1 MGKSVAFGICVAATL
16 MAATTVVLG
25 DSPIVINELMYN
37 PPGTVSSGEYV
48 ELYNAGYGSV
58 DLSNWRFSDGI
69 DFTFPEG
76 TVLDEGDYLVIC
88 KDASCIRSTY
98 GITNAIGNFAG
109 SLSNA
114 GERVRLVNSVGMVM
128 DEVRYDE
135 RNPWPASADGGG
147 YSLELRNPSLDNEKT
162 CSWFASLTFLG
173 TPGAKNSVFWNP
185 QEEMV
190 SLIKPGDIWRFLRG
204 WGPPSDPADAWRQ
217 MDFPEESS
225 WEEGPSGIGARD
237 GDDATE
243 LDDMQN
249 NYVSVYIRKEFTVD
263 NASLVR
269 NTKLT
274 VDYDDGFVA
283 YLNGEE
289 IVRRGL
295 GEAGT
300 PVFYDTFAS
309 SHEAGTPESF
319 DLGNLSGLLRPG
331 RNLLAIEVHNESYTN
346 GDLSMIPSL
355 DIDCSSSAVILINE
369 FECEPEGWVELY
381 NPSSAAVDVG
391 GYFLTDDPSDLTK
404 FRIPN
409 ATTIEGKSFA
419 VFDEAYL
426 GFLMPAAGGRI
437 ILAAPDGNMLI
448 DSFAFGRQYSGMSYG
463 RYPDGSEKW
472 YFLQTPTKGEPN
484 EATFRNDVII
494 NEIMYHTPP
503 QDTQDEYVEL
513 YNRGDETVELG
524 QWELTG
530 AIRFAFPRGL
540 SIVPGGYLVVAESA
554 TVVSAKYGIG
564 GVVGDFSGKLRN
576 YGEEIVLLDALGNPA
591 DIVHYAD
598 EPPWPAEADGLG
610 PSLELTH
617 PELDNSFGQLWAPS
631 DAESAPEGTPGA
643 QNSTFAKGIAPAIV
657 QTRHS
662 PAIPT
667 SGDAVTVN
675 TRVID
680 DGAVVG
686 VSLFFRKDGE
696 GDFSEVP
703 MVAAGG
709 GSPKDEVYEAQIL
722 PEADGTIMEF
732 YIRAADDA
740 SNESVFPADAPASTC
755 LYLVDNST
763 EPSDLPLYRV
773 VMTNANYTD
782 LRTRGVTS
790 NVLLDATFICGEEV
804 WYNVAIRYRGLGS
817 RNLGEPRMSYRIRFN
832 DGSPFGNVRK
842 LNLNGQR
849 PSSQWIGWDTTR
861 RVGLPYSDTELVYLK
876 LNGVFR
882 GIRIQVETV
891 DEDYLRRVFPEDS
904 SGNLYR
910 GEGHS
915 WRTGVPYGA
924 DLIYHG
930 EDSAAYAPYIK
941 HTNELENDF
950 TDIIHLCDVFTNTP
964 DDQFEEAISQLINVE
979 EWVTY
984 FAVNTCFN
992 NKEGAIYRDVGDDYY
1007 IYHYPFDGKWYLI
1020 PWDLDSILDDPTETI
1035 FRQTLPSIVRF
1046 LSVPTFR
1053 LMYYRKL
1060 EHLLDYEFSERQMF
1074 PAIDS
1079 LQGKF
1084 GASTLQGFKN
1094 VVTGRIADIRSQIVT
1109 ELTIEPPELGTE
1121 YVREGDLWRFFRGK
1135 EPVSD
1140 PPDAWKEVDFDD
1152 SQWETGRSGFGY
1164 GDNDDATVLSD
1175 MRYNYLSVYIRKE
1188 FTISST
1194 EDVGAL
1200 QLVVDY
1206 DDGFIAYLNGV
1217 EVKRGNMPNGA
1228 VFYNTPASNSNH
1240 EAGTP
1245 EVFDLGQFVGVLRIG
1260 KNVLAMEGHNG
1271 SLTSGDLSLI
1281 PELRSTADV
1290 TLSTG
1295 RWIVN
1300 RAELTLTG
1308 NAPVAFTEA
1317 VTVNGEL
1324 ADYDSGFGTWSSP
1337 ISLVAGP
1344 NEVTVVALGAGGA
1357 TVDSKS
1363 MEILYIPPDRVVRG
1377 ELSEDSTW
1385 TKEPSPYVVAETLVV
1400 WPGATLTIEA
1410 GTEVLV
1416 AREQSLVVVG
1426 RLLAEGTE
1434 NEPIVF
1440 TRYRDGES
1448 WGSLVFEQA
1457 MPSELS
1463 HCVVEYSSGAGS
1475 YDGAV
1480 TVTGSHLDV
1489 HGCTFR
1495 NLPDETPTAEGS
1507 GIDLSNGATANIRD
1521 SRFICMGAGI
1531 HTEHNYVLVEK
1542 CVFTEIHGEGNDGVD
1557 VNGESTPAAVI
1568 RNNLFVSSEDDGIDV
1583 DRSSPLIS
1591 ANFIYSCADKGIS
1604 VGGGSDPSIENNVL
1618 ARNGTGIAV
1627 MDGANA
1633 QIVNNTIVN
1642 NEIGLDCYEKTAG
1655 SGGGTGNVVN
1665 SIFYGNQTEV
1675 LLDSLSSA
1683 NISYSVVAGDSLWP
1697 GEGNINDDPLFL
1709 DAQNE
1714 DFRLTKLSPCIDVGS
1729 AEDAPSGDAAGN
1741 LRPRGSGFDMG
1752 AYESPYWPFTDTD
1765 GDGMADG
1772 WEEHYFGSLAQ
1783 GAGDD
1788 FDSDGMNDLA
1798 EYDVGADPGNSDTDG
1813 DGLPDGWEWMY
1824 GLNPVSSLG
1833 ENGPEGDP
1841 DADGMTNY
1849 EEYVAGTLPDDGQSV
1864 FKVAEVVAGGA
1875 SVGLRWQAREGKEYR
1890 VLASSDMAL
1899 WLEVATISPGDERL
1913 AEWFDSTSNAEPR
1926 RFYKLQVARPLD
1938 LLEKTP

>member
-1 MGKSVAFGICVAATL
+1 MGKSIAFGICVVATL
-16 MAATTVVLG
+16 MGSAGVVSG
-25 DSPIVINELMYN
+25 GSPIVINELMYN

-48 ELYNAGYGSV
+48 ELYNAGYGSM

-88 KDASCIRSTY
+88 KDASSIRSAY
-98 GITNAIGNFAG
+98 GITNAIGDFAG

-114 GERVRLVNSVGMVM
+114 GERVRLANSVGMVM
-128 DEVRYDE
+128 DEVRYAPG
-135 RNPWPASADGGG
+135 NPWPASADGEG
-147 YSLELRNPSLDNEKT
+147 YSLELRNPSLDNDET
-162 CSWFASLTFLG
+162 RSWFASLTFLG
-173 TPGAKNSVFWNP
+173 TPGVTNSVFWNP

-204 WGPPSDPADAWRQ
+204 WGPPSDPLDAWRQ
-217 MDFPEESS
+217 LDFPEESS
-225 WEEGPSGIGARD
+225 WEEGPSGFGARD
-237 GDDATE
+237 DDDATE

-300 PVFYDTFAS
+300 LVFYDTFAS

-319 DLGNLSGLLRPG
+319 DIGNLSGLLRTG
-331 RNLLAIEVHNESYTN
+331 TNLLAIEVHNESYTN

-355 DIDCSSSAVILINE
+355 DIDCSSSAIILINE
-369 FECEPEGWVELY
+369 FECEPEGWIELY
-381 NPSSAAVDVG
+381 NPSSAAVDIG
-391 GYFLTDDPSDLTK
+391 GYFLTDNPSDLTK
-404 FRIPN
+404 FRIPD
-409 ATTIEGKSFA
+409 ATTIQGNRFS
-419 VFDEAYL
+419 VFDKEYL
-426 GFLMPAAGGRI
+426 GFVLSAAGGTI
-437 ILAAPDGNMLI
+437 ILVSPDASTVV
-448 DSFAFGRQYSGMSYG
+448 DSFAFGQQYSGMSYG

-494 NEIMYHTPP
+494 NEIMYHTPV

-513 YNRGDETVELG
+513 YNRGEETVELG
-524 QWELTG
+524 GWELTG
-530 AIRFAFPRGL
+530 AIRFAFPQGL
-540 SIVPGGYLVVAESA
+540 SIASGRYLVVAGSA
-554 TVVSAKYGIG
+554 AVVSAKYGIS
-564 GVVGDFSGKLRN
+564 VVGDFSGKLRN

-598 EPPWPAEADGLG
+598 EAPWPAEADGLG

-617 PELDNSFGQLWAPS
+617 PELDNSFGEVWAPS
-631 DAESAPEGTPGA
+631 DAETAPEGTPGA
-643 QNSTFAKGIAPAIV
+643 QNSVFAKSIAPAIV
-657 QTRHS
+657 QTCHS
-662 PAIPT
+662 PTVPT
-667 SGDAVTVN
+667 SGDAVTVT

-680 DGAVVG
+680 DGAVVS
-686 VSLFFRKDGE
+686 VSLFFRRDGD

-709 GSPKDEVYEAQIL
+709 GSPTDEVYETQIP
-722 PEADGTIMEF
+722 PEPNGTIIEF
-732 YIRAADDA
+732 YIRAADDG
-740 SNESVFPADAPASTC
+740 SNESLFPNDAPARTC
-755 LYLVDNST
+755 LYLVDDT
-763 EPSDLPLYRV
+763 AEPGDLPLYRV
-773 VMTNANYTD
+773 VMSDASYTE
-782 LRTRGVTS
+782 LRSRDVHS
-790 NVLLDATFICGEEV
+790 NVLLDATFICGDEV

-817 RNLGEPRMSYRIRFN
+817 RGQGEPRMSYRIRFN

-849 PSSQWIGWDTTR
+849 PSSQCVGWDTTR
-861 RVGLPYSDTELVYLK
+861 RVGLPYSDTQLVNLK
-876 LNGVFR
+876 LNDVFR

-915 WRTGVPYGA
+915 NRTGVPYGA
-924 DLIYHG
+924 DLRYHG
-930 EDSAAYAPYIK
+930 EDPAAYAPYIK

-950 TDIIHLCDVFTNTP
+950 TDIMHLCDVFTNTP
-964 DDQFEEAISQLINVE
+964 DDQFEEAVSQLVNVE

-992 NKEGAIYRDVGDDYY
+992 NKEGAIYRDAGDDYY

-1109 ELTIEPPELGTE
+1109 ELTVEPPELGTE
-1121 YVREGDLWRFFRGK
+1121 YVREGDLWQFFRGK
-1135 EPVSD
+1135 EPPSD
-1140 PPDAWKEVDFDD
+1140 PPDAWKEADFDD
-1152 SQWETGRSGFGY
+1152 SHWETGRSGFGY

-1175 MRYNYLSVYIRKE
+1175 MRDNYLSVYIRKE

-1194 EDVGAL
+1194 EDIGAL

-1217 EVKRGNMPNGA
+1217 EVERGNMPNGA
-1228 VFYNTPASNSNH
+1228 VFYNTPASNGNH

-1260 KNVLAMEGHNG
+1260 ENVLATEGHNG
-1271 SLTSGDLSLI
+1271 SLTSSDLSLI

-1290 TLSTG
+1290 TLSSG

-1300 RAELTLTG
+1300 RADLTLTG
-1308 NAPVAFTEA
+1308 KAPVAFTEA

-1344 NEVTVVALGAGGA
+1344 NEVTVVALAAGGA

-1363 MEILYIPPDRVVRG
+1363 IEVLYIPPDRVVRG
-1377 ELSEDSTW
+1377 ELSGDSTW
-1385 TKEPSPYVVAETLVV
+1385 TKEPSPYVIAETLIVL
-1400 WPGATLTIEA
+1400 PGATLTIEA

-1416 AREQSLVVVG
+1416 AHDQSLVVAG
-1426 RLLAEGTE
+1426 RLLAKGTE
-1434 NEPIVF
+1434 DEPIVF

-1448 WGSLVFEQA
+1448 WGSLVFDQA
-1457 MPSELS
+1457 MPSELT
-1463 HCVVEYSSGAGS
+1463 HCIVEYSSGGGS
-1475 YDGAV
+1475 YAGAV
-1480 TVTGSHLDV
+1480 TVTESHLDV
-1489 HGCTFR
+1489 DGCTFR
-1495 NLPDETPTAEGS
+1495 NLPDESPTAEGAGIVLSS
-1507 GIDLSNGATANIRD
+1507 GASANISN
-1521 SRFICMGAGI
+1521 SRFVSMGAGV
-1531 HTEHNYVLVEK
+1531 HTDHNYVLVEN
-1542 CVFTEIHGEGNDGVD
+1542 CVFEDIHGAGNDPVD
-1557 VNGESTPAAVI
+1557 VNGESSPTPII
-1568 RNNLFVSSEDDGIDV
+1568 RNNLFISSEDDGV
-1583 DRSSPLIS
+1583 DMDGCSPLVTG
-1591 ANFIYSCADKGIS
+1591 NLIYSSADKGIS
-1604 VGGGSDPSIENNVL
+1604 VSGGSSPRIENNVL
-1618 ARNGTGIAV
+1618 AMNGTGIAV

-1633 QIVNNTIVN
+1633 LIVNDTIVG
-1642 NEIGLDCYEKTAG
+1642 NEIGLDCFEKTAG
-1655 SGGGTGNVVN
+1655 KGGGTGNVVN

-1675 LLDSLSSA
+1675 LLDELSSA
-1683 NISYSVVAGDSLWP
+1683 NISHSVVEGDSLWP
-1697 GEGNINDDPLFL
+1697 GEGNINDAPLFV
-1709 DAQNE
+1709 DAHNE
-1714 DFRLTKLSPCIDVGS
+1714 DFHLTKLSPCIDVGS
-1729 AEDAPSGDAAGN
+1729 AEDAPSTDAAGN
-1741 LRPRGSGFDMG
+1741 PRPRGSGFDMG
-1752 AYESPYWPFTDTD
+1752 AYESPYWAFVDSD

-1772 WEEHYFGSLAQ
+1772 WEKHYFGNLAQ

-1788 FDSDGMNDLA
+1788 FDSDGMNDLT
-1798 EYDVGADPGNSDTDG
+1798 EYHVGSDPGNSDTDG
-1813 DGLPDGWEWMY
+1813 DGLPDGWEWSY
-1824 GLNPVSSLG
+1824 GLSTVSSAG
-1833 ENGPEGDP
+1833 DDGPQGDP

-1849 EEYVAGTLPDDGQSV
+1849 EEYVADTLPNDPQSV
-1864 FKVAEVVAGGA
+1864 FEVGEVVIG
-1875 SVGLRWQAREGKEYR
+1875 SRVGLRWQARQGKEYR
-1890 VLASSDMAL
+1890 VLASNDLVQWSQA
-1899 WLEVATISPGDERL
+1899 ATIAPGDERL
-1913 AEWFDSTSNAEPR
+1913 AEWFDSTSNGESD
-1926 RFYKLQVARPLD
+1926 RFYKLQVASPLD